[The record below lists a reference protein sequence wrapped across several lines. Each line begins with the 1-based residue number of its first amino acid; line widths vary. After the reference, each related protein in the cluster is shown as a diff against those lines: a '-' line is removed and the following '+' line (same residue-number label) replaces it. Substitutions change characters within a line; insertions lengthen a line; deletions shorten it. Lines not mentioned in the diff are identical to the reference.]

1 MNRVRLLV
9 ERNNRAVFL
18 DRDGTINEEK
28 GYLFRTEEFA
38 FIPGAPEAIRLLKE
52 AGFLIIV
59 VTNQSGVG
67 RGYYDEAAVDAIH
80 RHLDGELAALGTG
93 VDGYYFCPHHPE
105 HGIGRYRVECEC
117 RKPLPGMLLQAAADH
132 GIDLSRS
139 YMIGDKLVDVTT
151 GIKAG
156 CRPLLI
162 RTGYGAAESGELPRG
177 VPVYDDILAAARAII
192 ASLLSGI

>member
-1 MNRVRLLV
+1 M

-28 GYLFRTEEFA
+28 GYLFRTEEFT

-52 AGFLIIV
+52 AGFLVIV

-80 RHLDGELAALGTG
+80 RHLDRELAALGTG
-93 VDGYYFCPHHPE
+93 VDDYYYCPHHPE
-105 HGIGRYRVECEC
+105 HGIGPYKLECKC
-117 RKPLPGMLLQAAADH
+117 RKPLPGMLLQASVDH
-132 GIDLSRS
+132 GIDLSSS

-151 GIKAG
+151 CIKAG
-156 CRPLLI
+156 CQPLLI
-162 RTGYGAAESGELPRG
+162 RTGYGAGESAELPPG
-177 VPVYDDILAAARAII
+177 VPVYDNILAAVRTIV
-192 ASLLSGI
+192 SEGVRPDGLTP